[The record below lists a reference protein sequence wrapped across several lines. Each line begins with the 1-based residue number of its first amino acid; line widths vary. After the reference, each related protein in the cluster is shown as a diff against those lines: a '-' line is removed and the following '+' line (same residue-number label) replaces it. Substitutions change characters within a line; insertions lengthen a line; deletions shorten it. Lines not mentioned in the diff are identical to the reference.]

1 MQVVSEITV
10 DELKQERLK
19 QILPT
24 GRGVWIPIDHGA
36 SDWPVPGLSDV
47 GSLVGALTSSRGPDA
62 ILSHRGP
69 LSHHQY
75 DTREN
80 WRGGWVLHL
89 SVSTRHGGEKSDFK
103 VLAGE
108 PSNVVVSA
116 LERGAVGVSVQ
127 VNLGNENEGEMLEFL
142 ASVSDECHFLGVPL
156 LGMIYPRGSNLNVLE
171 GDETEA
177 VAHAARIG
185 WELGCDVVKVPW
197 TGSIESFQQVTSS
210 VPIPV
215 LVSGG
220 PKQNDFKAVVRTVR
234 AAMAAGAGGVCM
246 GRQIFSDSD
255 PAARVAEIVEVVH
268 GIPWDADGR
277 FKFDLDEA
285 DDLEDLVESFRD
297 SLGKFNNN

>member
-1 MQVVSEITV
+1 
-10 DELKQERLK
+10 
-19 QILPT
+19 
-24 GRGVWIPIDHGA
+24 
-36 SDWPVPGLSDV
+36 
-47 GSLVGALTSSRGPDA
+47 
-62 ILSHRGP
+62 
-69 LSHHQY
+69 
-75 DTREN
+75 
-80 WRGGWVLHL
+80 VLHL
-89 SVSTRHGGEKSDFK
+89 SVSTRHGGEKSDYK

-116 LERGAVGVSVQ
+116 LERGAIGVSVQ
-127 VNLGNENEGEMLEFL
+127 VNLGNENEPEMLDFL

-156 LGMIYPRGSNLNVLE
+156 LGMIYPRGPNLNVLE
-171 GDETEA
+171 GDETNA

-215 LVSGG
+215 LISGG
-220 PKQNDFKAVVRTVR
+220 SKQDDFKSVVRTVR

-277 FKFDLDEA
+277 FKFDTDEA
-285 DDLEDLVESFRD
+285 DDMEDLVESFRD
-297 SLGKFNNN
+297 SLGKLGNN

>member
-1 MQVVSEITV
+1 MSEITV
-10 DELKQERLK
+10 DELKHERLK
-19 QILPT
+19 QLLPT

-47 GSLVGALTSSRGPDA
+47 GELVSALTSSRGPDA
-62 ILSHRGP
+62 ILCHRGP
-69 LSHHQY
+69 LSSHQS

-89 SVSTRHGGEKSDFK
+89 SVSTRHGGEKSDYK

-116 LERGAVGVSVQ
+116 LERGAIGVSVQ
-127 VNLGNENEGEMLEFL
+127 VNLGNENEPEMLEFL

-156 LGMIYPRGSNLNVLE
+156 LGMIYPRGPNLNVLE
-171 GDETEA
+171 GDETNA

-215 LVSGG
+215 LISGG
-220 PKQNDFKAVVRTVR
+220 SKQDDFKSVVRTVR

-277 FKFDLDEA
+277 FKFDTDEA
-285 DDLEDLVESFRD
+285 DDLEDLVDSFRD
-297 SLGKFNNN
+297 SLGKLGNN